1 MNKFDRCIFISIAV
15 CIWALAMVHLYKPE
29 PIQAGFTGKN
39 SDLWLSTVK
48 GKCPDTTG
56 PVTNV
61 SGDMKTDECTYILSA
76 SYGDLLKHPEY
87 FW

>member
-1 MNKFDRCIFISIAV
+1 MSKFDRSVFIFIGLG
-15 CIWALAMVHLYKPE
+15 IWALAMVYLFKPE
-29 PIQAGFTGKN
+29 PIKAGYTGKN

-61 SGDMKTDECTYILSA
+61 SGGMKTDECTYILTA
-76 SYGDLLKHPEY
+76 SYGDLLKHPDY